1 MKIIYTGLDIIM
13 KNWEM
18 LGDLGLLNAK
28 GFVEVTTRL
37 YDNQELIAAVESGKY
52 GHYDYLA
59 LEAGEFPEPGYT
71 GIAIVTLPDNTTD
84 CTFIEDYGM
93 DLFIYV
99 VDGKL
104 HYA

>member
-1 MKIIYTGLDIIM
+1 MKIIYSGLDIIRE
-13 KNWEM
+13 NEEM
-18 LGDLGLLNAK
+18 LWKLGLW
-28 GFVEVTTRL
+28 EVDDSRL

-59 LEAGEFPEPGYT
+59 LEAGEFPDPKYT
-71 GIAIVTLPDNTTD
+71 GIAIVTLPDNITD
-84 CTFIEDYGM
+84 YTLIDDYCM
-93 DLFIYV
+93 NLFIYV

>member
-13 KNWEM
+13 NNWEM
-18 LGDLGLLNAK
+18 LGGLGLLNAK
-28 GFVEVTTRL
+28 GFVEVGTRL

-59 LEAGEFPEPGYT
+59 LEAGKYPEPGYT
-71 GIAIVTLPDNTTD
+71 GISIVTLPDNTTD

>member
-1 MKIIYTGLDIIM
+1 MKIIYSGLDIIR
-13 KNWEM
+13 KNEEM
-18 LGDLGLLNAK
+18 LWKLGLWK
-28 GFVEVTTRL
+28 VDDSRL

-59 LEAGEFPEPGYT
+59 LEAGEFPEPEYT

-84 CTFIEDYGM
+84 YTFIEDYCM

>member
-1 MKIIYTGLDIIM
+1 MKIIYRGLDIIIS
-13 KNWEM
+13 NWQM

-28 GFVEVTTRL
+28 GFVEVGSRL
-37 YDNQELIAAVESGKY
+37 YDNQELIAAVKSGKY
-52 GHYDYLA
+52 GHYDYLE
-59 LEAGEFPEPGYT
+59 LEAGEFPDPEYT

-84 CTFIEDYGM
+84 YTYIDDYCM

-104 HYA
+104 HDA

>member
-18 LGDLGLLNAK
+18 LEDLGLLNAK
-28 GFVEVTTRL
+28 GFVEVNTRL

-52 GHYDYLA
+52 GQYEYLA
-59 LEAGEFPEPGYT
+59 LEAGEFPKPWYT

-84 CTFIEDYGM
+84 YTFIEDYGM